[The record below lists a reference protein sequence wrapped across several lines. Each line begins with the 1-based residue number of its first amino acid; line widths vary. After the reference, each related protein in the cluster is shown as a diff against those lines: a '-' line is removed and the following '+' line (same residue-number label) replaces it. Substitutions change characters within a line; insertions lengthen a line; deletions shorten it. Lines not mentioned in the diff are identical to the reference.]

1 MKVSAGPAPGAAAA
15 ALLEEAADL
24 LVVHVDFAASLDAC
38 ERGCDLL
45 AGRPGSEEVKCSL
58 CIVGIQAL
66 SEMNR
71 WREVLSW
78 VLRYYH
84 TPEHLPPKILEL
96 CILLYSRVREPHV
109 MLEVGNEWLRDLTN
123 KSLPS
128 YGTVMELYLLHVL
141 LPLGQFAEAEE
152 LAQSCEVFDK
162 EQQLLTLSTIHERKH
177 QWVHHEEMQSTPREQ
192 PVTVRQRALGSLPE
206 KFLSMLKLLHRV
218 LRFMSSHFCFIS
230 YKKMLLAAFM
240 LYLVVVRLDPGM
252 GLRLQHVTCHL
263 LWLRIKNQK
272 LLEMGFIHAS
282 LIRIWCISGGYVAA
296 LSYPQFLSELL
307 Q

>member
-1 MKVSAGPAPGAAAA
+1 
-15 ALLEEAADL
+15 
-24 LVVHVDFAASLDAC
+24 
-38 ERGCDLL
+38 
-45 AGRPGSEEVKCSL
+45 
-58 CIVGIQAL
+58 
-66 SEMNR
+66 MNR

-109 MLEVGNEWLRDLTN
+109 MLEVGSDWLRDLTN

-162 EQQLLTLSTIHERKH
+162 EQQLLTFSTIHERRH

-192 PVTVRQRALGSLPE
+192 PVTVRQRTLGSLPE
-206 KFLSMLKLLHRV
+206 KFLTMLKLLHRV

-240 LYLVVVRLDPGM
+240 LYLVVVRLDPAAPTS
-252 GLRLQHVTCHL
+252 LPFLY
-263 LWLRIKNQK
+263 K
-272 LLEMGFIHAS
+272 LVQLFHQAWAAVFS
-282 LIRIWCISGGYVAA
+282 LPHKPRV
-296 LSYPQFLSELL
+296 QD
-307 Q
+307 

>member
-1 MKVSAGPAPGAAAA
+1 
-15 ALLEEAADL
+15 
-24 LVVHVDFAASLDAC
+24 
-38 ERGCDLL
+38 
-45 AGRPGSEEVKCSL
+45 
-58 CIVGIQAL
+58 
-66 SEMNR
+66 MNR